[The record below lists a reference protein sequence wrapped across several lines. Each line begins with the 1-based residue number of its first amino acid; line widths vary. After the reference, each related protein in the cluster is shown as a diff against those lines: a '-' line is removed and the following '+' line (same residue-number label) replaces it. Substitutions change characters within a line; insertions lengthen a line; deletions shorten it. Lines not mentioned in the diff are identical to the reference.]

1 MKLFIRS
8 YPVLAVLACLASAP
22 LLLAAEPSAPVVVQQ
37 TLLQKLNM
45 PTIYILVVCSMLI
58 VWLVT
63 DGYVRTAPKQVM
75 PVATL
80 EALRTFFRAGDY
92 HGAFDYCRAHPSLL
106 PNVVGAG
113 LRHASE
119 GKTATEDAVITAVMG
134 ENARFQNKIA
144 YLSVIGVIAPMIG
157 LVGTVLGMIE
167 AFAAMGQAGAA
178 DPSKL
183 SGAIGKVLYATAG
196 GLVVAIPAFV
206 FYYLLRNRTAQA
218 IHHLQE
224 EVAELFRRFPYE
236 DLTAVEFAGGQ
247 PCAARPKWLRSTVSD
262 GVGVAGVA
270 DPGPVSSAQ
279 SLRSPGSA
287 TPATTNPAA
296 S

>member
-1 MKLFIRS
+1 MKTLICFRLQIAVAGFLAASSLLF
-8 YPVLAVLACLASAP
+8 
-22 LLLAAEPSAPVVVQQ
+22 AAEPSAPVVVQQ

-63 DGYVRTAPKQVM
+63 DGYVRTASKLLM

-80 EALRTFFRAGDY
+80 EALKAFFHTGDY
-92 HGAFDYCRAHPSLL
+92 HGAFAYCRAHPGLL

-119 GKTATEDAVITAVMG
+119 GRTATEDAVITAVMG

-236 DLTAVEFAGGQ
+236 DLATVELAGAQ
-247 PCAARPKWLRSTVSD
+247 PCAARPKWLQPAESE
-262 GVGVAGVA
+262 GAAVAGAASDA
-270 DPGPVSSAQ
+270 DVSG
-279 SLRSPGSA
+279 PGSA
-287 TPATTNPAA
+287 TPATSVQA